1 MALRILLHRL
11 ALGIPEGCLAG
22 CEAACNNTV
31 QNNATVRTLL
41 GCDG

>member
-22 CEAACNNTV
+22 CEASCNYTV
-31 QNNATVRTLL
+31 QSNTTVRARL